1 MLTWA
6 IHFRIVS
13 KPVPFKFSCHVRY
26 SHFRIISPR
35 VWGGDSDYIIFGL
48 HHFPPH
54 IAKYWHFYSYYIP
67 FWIISSLLKIPVPPW
82 NGI

>member
-35 VWGGDSDYIIFGL
+35 
-48 HHFPPH
+48 
-54 IAKYWHFYSYYIP
+54 AKYWHFYSYYIP
-67 FWIISSLLKIPVPPW
+67 FWIISRLLKIPVPPW